1 MSTTV
6 AYWFSRLSGIV
17 ILTVMIDFTFEK
29 KDALQDALMQLHTIV
44 TLLRSKD
51 GCPWDREQ
59 TSKSVAENLL
69 DETYEYIDEVIR
81 HDLPG
86 QKEELGDVLLNAMML
101 LEIQEEQDEFSVVQA
116 LNDVCEKLIR
126 RHPHVFST
134 AEVSSSGEVIDLWD
148 SIKTNIEG
156 KQSKDDDFF
165 SRVPSSLPPLEMANE
180 IQKKIR
186 KVGFD
191 WPHVDGVVEK
201 VKEELSEV
209 LQAKDHQD
217 NSDEDLEMELGD
229 LLFATV
235 NLTRFLGYN
244 PSVALH
250 RSNQKMRGRF
260 NALHQLAK
268 QKNVPLDQEHL
279 DEMDQLWQVVKSEET
294 H

>member
-1 MSTTV
+1 
-6 AYWFSRLSGIV
+6 
-17 ILTVMIDFTFEK
+17 MIDYTFEK
-29 KDALQDALMQLHTIV
+29 KSSLHDALLQLHTIT

-59 TSKSVAENLL
+59 TTKSVAENLL
-69 DETYEYIDEVIR
+69 DETYEYLDAVIEK
-81 HDLPG
+81 DSPG
-86 QKEELGDVLLNAMML
+86 QQEELGDILLNVMML
-101 LEIQEEQDEFSVVQA
+101 LVIHQEREDFPVLDA

-126 RHPHVFST
+126 RHPHVFSN
-134 AEVSSSGEVIDLWD
+134 AEAASSDEVVDLWNF
-148 SIKTNIEG
+148 IKTNVEG
-156 KQSKDDDFF
+156 KQDAVDDFF

-191 WPHVDGVVEK
+191 WPHVDGVIKKVE
-201 VKEELSEV
+201 EELEEV
-209 LQAKDHQD
+209 IQANDHQQD
-217 NSDEDLEMELGD
+217 ESEDLEMELGD

-250 RSNQKMRGRF
+250 RSNQKMRKRF
-260 NALHQLAK
+260 NTLCQLAK
-268 QKNVPLDQEHL
+268 QRDIPLDNDHSE
-279 DEMDQLWQVVKSEET
+279 EMDVLWQEIKNEET